1 VIKVKVHLE
10 CIPCFLR
17 QALEAIGMSSD
28 DEVMREEALRAV
40 MSYLLHEEWAK
51 TIPELGT
58 NVHRIVKR
66 VTGKEDPYK
75 RLKEKCNEMALN
87 LHPKL
92 ELTVKSSNDPW
103 LMAAKIAI
111 AGNTIDFGP
120 RMEINLKQEIQNV
133 LEGELGINDID
144 LLKKSALKSKSTL
157 YLADNAGETFFDRI
171 LIGELVKRDIDVT
184 YVVKGAPIL
193 NDATLRDAEIA
204 GIESVAKVIST
215 GTDCTGL
222 LFRECSKKFLR
233 EFENSSLVISKGQ
246 GNYESLNDV
255 KNKEIFFLL
264 KIKCPIIAEDIG
276 AKTGS
281 IVLKRFFENE

>member
-1 VIKVKVHLE
+1 MKVKVHLE

-246 GNYESLNDV
+246 GNYESLNSV

>member
-1 VIKVKVHLE
+1 MKVKVHLE

-28 DEVMREEALRAV
+28 DEAMREEALRAV
-40 MSYLLHEEWAK
+40 MSYLLHEEWTK

-66 VTGKEDPYK
+66 ITGNEDPYK
-75 RLKEKCNEMALN
+75 RLKEKCNTMASKLY
-87 LHPKL
+87 PKL
-92 ELTVKSSNDPW
+92 EPTVKNSKDP
-103 LMAAKIAI
+103 LLTAAKIAI

-120 RMEINLKQEIQNV
+120 RMEINLRQAVEKM
-133 LEGELGINDID
+133 LGGELVINDIER
-144 LLKKSALKSKSTL
+144 LKKSALESKNIL
-157 YLADNAGETFFDRI
+157 YLADNAGETFFDRT
-171 LIGELVKRDIDVT
+171 LIEELEKQNINVT

-193 NDATLRDAEIA
+193 NDATFRDAEMA
-204 GIESVAKVIST
+204 GIDGVANVVST
-215 GTDCTGL
+215 GTDCVGV
-222 LFRECSKKFLR
+222 LFNECSKEFLK
-233 EFENSSLVISKGQ
+233 EFENSRLVISKGQ

-281 IVLKRFFENE
+281 IVLKKFFKDE

>member
-1 VIKVKVHLE
+1 M
-10 CIPCFLR
+10 R

-28 DEVMREEALRAV
+28 DEAMREEALRAV
-40 MSYLLHEEWAK
+40 MSYLLHEEWTK

-66 VTGKEDPYK
+66 ITGNEDPYK
-75 RLKEKCNEMALN
+75 RLKEKCNTMASKLY
-87 LHPKL
+87 PKL
-92 ELTVKSSNDPW
+92 EPTVKNSKDP
-103 LMAAKIAI
+103 LLTAAKIAI

-120 RMEINLKQEIQNV
+120 RMEINLRQAVEKM
-133 LEGELGINDID
+133 LGGELVINDMER
-144 LLKKSALKSKSTL
+144 LKKSALESKNIL
-157 YLADNAGETFFDRI
+157 YLADNAGETFFDRT
-171 LIGELVKRDIDVT
+171 LIEELEKQNINVT

-193 NDATLRDAEIA
+193 NDATFRDAEMA
-204 GIESVAKVIST
+204 GIDGVANVVST
-215 GTDCTGL
+215 GTDCVGV
-222 LFRECSKKFLR
+222 LFNECSKEFLK
-233 EFENSSLVISKGQ
+233 EFENSRLVISKGQ